1 VSDPTLLL
9 ATAIALV
16 DVALAFLLLGMWGV
30 AYRRVRARVTFGLV
44 LAAGAFA
51 GQNILTATSYL
62 LMLPA
67 QIPSSLFPL
76 LAGIAVFEGI
86 ALGAL
91 IYTALT

>member
-9 ATAIALV
+9 ATAAALV
-16 DVALAFLLLGMWGV
+16 DVAMAVLLLGMWGL

-51 GQNILTATSYL
+51 GQNILTATSYV

-67 QIPSSLFPL
+67 EIPSSLFPL
-76 LAGIAVFEGI
+76 FAAIAVFEGL

-91 IYTALT
+91 VYTALT